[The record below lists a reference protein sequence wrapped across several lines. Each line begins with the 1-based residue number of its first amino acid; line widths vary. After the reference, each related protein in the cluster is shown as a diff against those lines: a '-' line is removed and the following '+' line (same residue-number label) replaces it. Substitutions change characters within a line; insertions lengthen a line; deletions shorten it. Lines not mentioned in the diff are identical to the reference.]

1 MNAKKDLDIGN
12 RRILE
17 AGDNKKAP
25 ETQAKGSPK
34 D

>member
-17 AGDNKKAP
+17 ASDNKKAP